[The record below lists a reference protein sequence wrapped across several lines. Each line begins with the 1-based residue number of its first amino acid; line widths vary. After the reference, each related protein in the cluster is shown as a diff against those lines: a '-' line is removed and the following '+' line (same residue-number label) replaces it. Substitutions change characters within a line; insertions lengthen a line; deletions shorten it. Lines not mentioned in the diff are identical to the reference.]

1 MNKNKRFWA
10 AIALTVM
17 MVVLAACGG
26 TGSTKSPETA
36 GSTNATG
43 ATSPGVTTGG
53 INWEQR
59 MAANK
64 AAGEITT
71 MTSFNYS
78 ANIANTNA
86 WIADELGFFKEL
98 GLNVKVMPGLSA
110 DAMKLLA
117 VGKLQVA
124 HAGSA
129 SEVAQ
134 SVANG
139 AEIKGILAMAPVG
152 LSVLITLEESGIKTV
167 KDLEGKTIGYKG
179 AMPAHI
185 TAMLKKGGADLSK
198 IKQVGVGFDPTI
210 LKTTEVVAIT
220 GFKSNEPNQLEKLG
234 HKVRILDPQEF
245 GVNTSFGIVAANNDF
260 AAKHPT
266 AVEDYLRALLKAHE
280 WIVQNPAETIK
291 ILEKRAGGN
300 YNVEIESNRLKVETG
315 IIETTKH
322 KGKGLGIF
330 TKEQWQSEIDILT
343 ESGVLMKP
351 VTAEQVAD
359 DKYISKVYD
368 GEKLIWPEQA
378 AKK

>member
-1 MNKNKRFWA
+1 MKNNKRFWGA
-10 AIALTVM
+10 MALSVM

-26 TGSTKSPETA
+26 NGSAKPAETTGPANAASTP
-36 GSTNATG
+36 
-43 ATSPGVTTGG
+43 VTTSG
-53 INWEQR
+53 INWGER
-59 MAANK
+59 IAANK

-98 GLNVKVMPGLSA
+98 GLNVSVMPGLSA

-167 KDLEGKTIGYKG
+167 KDLEGKMIGYKG

-220 GFKSNEPNQLEKLG
+220 GFKSNEPYQLEKLG
-234 HKVRILDPQEF
+234 YKVRILDPEEL

-266 AVEDYLRALLKAHE
+266 AVEDYLRALLKAQE
-280 WIVQNPAETIK
+280 WIVKNPAETIK

-315 IIETTKH
+315 LIETAKH
-322 KGKGLGIF
+322 KGVGLGVF
-330 TKEQWQSEIDILT
+330 TKEQWQSEINILN

-359 DKYISKVYD
+359 AQYISKVYD
-368 GEKLIWPEQA
+368 GEKLVWPEQA